1 MGLDREKC
9 PFVGWIVALADTVWP
24 FVLEVFGFTRLMI
37 VRSYPPSLDSHYYI
51 SRPTQ
56 SRHKRRCAM
65 QVEVK
70 GKRAEERTHFK
81 VGVDLSSVDLRT
93 AAQSGVTDNVSAH
106 GARVL
111 TSKALRFNQRLNVR
125 SMLGSYRSRARVVYC
140 VPAAGGMYAIGLQL
154 YAIAGDWVSPK

>member
-1 MGLDREKC
+1 
-9 PFVGWIVALADTVWP
+9 
-24 FVLEVFGFTRLMI
+24 
-37 VRSYPPSLDSHYYI
+37 
-51 SRPTQ
+51 
-56 SRHKRRCAM
+56 M

-93 AAQSGVTDNVSAH
+93 PAQSGVTDNVSAH

-111 TSKALRFNQRLNVR
+111 TSKALMFNQRLNVR

-140 VPAAGGMYAIGLQL
+140 VPTEGGMYAIGLQL
-154 YAIAGDWVSPK
+154 YASAGDWVSPE